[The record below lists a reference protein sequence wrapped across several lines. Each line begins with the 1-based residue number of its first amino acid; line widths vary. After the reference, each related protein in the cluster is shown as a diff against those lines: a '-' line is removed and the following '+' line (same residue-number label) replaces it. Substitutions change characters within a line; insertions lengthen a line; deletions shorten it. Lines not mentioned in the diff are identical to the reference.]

1 MTAIFPEPTDVMSE
15 YLLLFISTVLVN
27 NFVLVK
33 FLGLCPFMGVSKKLE
48 PAVGMGLATAFVL
61 TLTSALSYLVDH
73 WLLIPLNIAYL
84 RTMAF
89 ILVIAVVVQFT
100 EMVVHKTSPDLYR
113 LLGIYL
119 PLITTNCIVLGLAL
133 LNVTERH
140 DFLQS
145 VVYGLGGGLGFSLVL
160 MLFATLRE
168 RLAAADVPLPFRG
181 IAIAMIT
188 AGLMSLAF
196 MGFTGLIKS

>member
-1 MTAIFPEPTDVMSE
+1 MTE
-15 YLLLFISTVLVN
+15 YLLLLISTVLVN

-33 FLGLCPFMGVSKKLE
+33 FLGLCPFMGVSRKLE

-61 TLTSALSYLVDH
+61 TLTSLLAYLVDRY
-73 WLLIPLNIAYL
+73 LLLPLDVTYL
-84 RTMAF
+84 RLMAF

-100 EMVVHKTSPDLYR
+100 EMVVHKTSPTLYR

-133 LNVTERH
+133 LNVAQQH
-140 DFLQS
+140 DLLESLVF
-145 VVYGLGGGLGFSLVL
+145 GFGAGLGFCLVL
-160 MLFATLRE
+160 VLFASLRE
-168 RLAAADVPLPFRG
+168 RLAAADVPQPFRG
-181 IAIAMIT
+181 VAIGMIT

-196 MGFTGLIKS
+196 MGFTGLIKP

>member
-1 MTAIFPEPTDVMSE
+1 
-15 YLLLFISTVLVN
+15 
-27 NFVLVK
+27 
-33 FLGLCPFMGVSKKLE
+33 
-48 PAVGMGLATAFVL
+48 
-61 TLTSALSYLVDH
+61 
-73 WLLIPLNIAYL
+73 
-84 RTMAF
+84 
-89 ILVIAVVVQFT
+89 VVVQFT

-133 LNVTERH
+133 LNVSSRH
-140 DFLQS
+140 DFIQS

-160 MLFATLRE
+160 TLFATLRE

>member
-1 MTAIFPEPTDVMSE
+1 MSS
-15 YLLLFISTVLVN
+15 YLLLLISTVFVN

-33 FLGLCPFMGVSKKLE
+33 FLGLCPTMGVTKKLG
-48 PAVGMGLATAFVL
+48 PATGMGLATAFVL
-61 TLTSALSYLVDH
+61 TLTSALCYLIDH
-73 WLLIPLNIAYL
+73 ALLLPLNIPYL

-119 PLITTNCIVLGLAL
+119 PLITTNCIVLALPL
-133 LNVTERH
+133 LNISLRH

-145 VVYGLGGGLGFSLVL
+145 LLYGFGGGLGFCMVLVL
-160 MLFATLRE
+160 FASLRE
-168 RLAAADVPLPFRG
+168 RLAAADVPTPFRG
-181 IAIAMIT
+181 ISIAMIT

-196 MGFTGLIKS
+196 MGFSGLIKS